1 MLKMSQEVLQSTIRE
16 LDQAIYS
23 HGRWYKELTRSIIC
37 RLSHDQRDMNNYS
50 YRQCHFGQWYY
61 NSILTDN
68 LHNHPT
74 FISIEKE
81 HIQMHKL
88 AIKLLTASSNNE
100 PISPMDYDSFAG
112 ALDRLRLNINTL
124 KHEIEETLYNHD
136 PLTSVR
142 NRVSMMSDLRQI
154 HAMVK
159 RNIQNATIVIM
170 DIDHFKVVNDT
181 YGHPV
186 GDKVLKAVAEFVL
199 EHTRPYDQV
208 YRYGGE
214 EFLLCM
220 GDTDVETAK
229 MIIDRLREEL
239 SHFTAVWEDTVSIS
253 VSASFGLSMLEADS
267 TVEDAIEKADEA
279 LYVSKKSGRNTVH
292 VWDHTIRKVRK

>member
-1 MLKMSQEVLQSTIRE
+1 MFKMSQEVLQSTLRE
-16 LDQAIYS
+16 LDQAVYN

-37 RLSHDQRDMNNYS
+37 QLSHDQRDLNDDS
-50 YRQCHFGQWYY
+50 YRQCRFGQWYY
-61 NSILTDN
+61 STLTDE
-68 LHNHPT
+68 LHKHPT
-74 FISIEKE
+74 FVSIEIE
-81 HIQMHKL
+81 HIHMHKL
-88 AIKLLTASSNNE
+88 ATKLLRASSSNE
-100 PISPMDYDSFAG
+100 PISPIDYDNFAS
-112 ALDRLRLNINTL
+112 ALDRLRLNINAL
-124 KHEIEETLYNHD
+124 KHEIQETLYNHD

-142 NRVSMMSDLRQI
+142 NRVSMMNDLRKM

-159 RNIQNATIVIM
+159 RNIQNVTIVLM

-214 EFLLCM
+214 EFLICM
-220 GDTDVETAK
+220 GDTDVQTATV
-229 MIIDRLREEL
+229 IIDRLREEL
-239 SHFTAVWEDTVSIS
+239 SLFTAVWEDPVNIS

-267 TVEDAIEKADEA
+267 TVEDAIEKADKA
-279 LYVSKKSGRNTVH
+279 LYVSKRSGRNTTH
-292 VWDHTIRKVRK
+292 VWESTIYEEGN